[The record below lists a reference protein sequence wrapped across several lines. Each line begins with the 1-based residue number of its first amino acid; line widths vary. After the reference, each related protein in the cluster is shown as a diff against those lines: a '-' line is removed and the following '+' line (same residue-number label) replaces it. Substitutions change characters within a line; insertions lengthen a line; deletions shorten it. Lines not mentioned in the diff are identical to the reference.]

1 MLKSDKVIR
10 IDEELKS
17 EDRRF
22 NKYSQSAKRTF
33 IQIDVEK
40 SGLKPKDVEKSG
52 FFPDRCGKN
61 PRSDNP
67 DDSKYGLRLSYM
79 SKTVATNA
87 MSVDV
92 IE

>member
-33 IQIDVEK
+33 TQIDLDK
-40 SGLKPKDVEKSG
+40 SGQKPKDVGKSD
-52 FFPDRCGKN
+52 FFPDRSG
-61 PRSDNP
+61 
-67 DDSKYGLRLSYM
+67 
-79 SKTVATNA
+79 
-87 MSVDV
+87 
-92 IE
+92 